1 MSKLTKPNPVIIG
14 NTPVSV
20 DITIQQGQ
28 VPNIGVRLLQVVDG
42 EPESININGYN
53 ALMHVRPRV
62 DSPTILLELSN
73 YNGSAGGN
81 SNCNGLAVDNVGSV
95 VWIRPSLEQV
105 NSLPTKDIVRE
116 WSYDLML
123 IQPSGGPVI
132 AIRGTLT
139 VLPRVTRVDLPNVS
153 YDLPTVPDMVETII
167 QGIQGPRGEEGPEG
181 PPGAAVDPDTG
192 LSIADLFSL
201 IYGVVNSDNLTFT
214 TTCLQVF
221 SSYSDLEDFILIDG
235 IDNHIGN
242 TYVVCELYEGVYYL
256 KAYKVVYSY
265 NWEGS
270 DRTEILNY
278 IPIIKYLGTAQEGQ
292 ELYVV
297 DDSAKYVYAP
307 DTGLTEIV
315 LPDFT
320 VVDAGTY

>member
-1 MSKLTKPNPVIIG
+1 MSKFQKTNPVIIG

-42 EPESININGYN
+42 VQVPININGYN

-73 YNGSAGGN
+73 
-81 SNCNGLAVDNVGSV
+81 CNGLAVDNNGSV
-95 VWIRPSLEQV
+95 VWFRPSLEQV

-167 QGIQGPRGEEGPEG
+167 QGIQGP
-181 PPGAAVDPDTG
+181 PGAAVDPDTG

-201 IYGVVNSDNLTFT
+201 IYDVVNSDNLTFT

-221 SSYSDLEDFILIDG
+221 SSYSDLENFILTDG
-235 IDNHIGN
+235 LNNHVGN
-242 TYVVCELYEGVYYL
+242 TYVVCELYDGVYHL
-256 KAYKVVYSY
+256 EAYKVVYSY

-278 IPIIKYLGTAQEGQ
+278 IPIIKYLGIAEEGQ
-292 ELYVV
+292 ELYVA

-315 LPDFT
+315 LPPP
-320 VVDAGTY
+320 DAIDGGSFI